1 MHSLKA
7 GVHPLMGLDACLG
20 SGRYPFEGKDALFEG
35 WSASSHGIGCCA
47 S

>member
-20 SGRYPFEGKDALFEG
+20 SGRYPLRGRMHSLKG
-35 WSASSHGIGCCA
+35 WSASSHGLDA
-47 S
+47 A